1 MSAINN
7 KTIYTKYEDY
17 YYLYDNLHSFRQQA
31 IISNQERRKRVENQ
45 IKSRNEVII
54 VGKIVT
60 RQRKVKCNGQEA
72 IKIGVAMKNYKDSGA
87 GPNIAYVYVY
97 DDGKIYDSL
106 KRRQN
111 VSIKGHIECNYSQ
124 KIIVD
129 EIRLIKELDFK

>member
-1 MSAINN
+1 M
-7 KTIYTKYEDY
+7 
-17 YYLYDNLHSFRQQA
+17 
-31 IISNQERRKRVENQ
+31 ENQ

-72 IKIGVAMKNYKDSGA
+72 IKIGVAMKNYSDSKA

-97 DDGKIYDSL
+97 DDGKIYDLL

-111 VSIKGHIECNYSQ
+111 VSINGHIECNYGQ
-124 KIIVD
+124 RIIVD
-129 EIRLIKELDFK
+129 VINVIKEPLSI